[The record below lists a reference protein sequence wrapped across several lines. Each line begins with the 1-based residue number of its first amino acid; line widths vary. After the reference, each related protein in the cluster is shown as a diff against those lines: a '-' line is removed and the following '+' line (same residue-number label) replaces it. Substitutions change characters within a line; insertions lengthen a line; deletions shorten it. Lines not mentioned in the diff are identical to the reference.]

1 MIKITDVKIQILKIE
16 RPIAEIAEV
25 PDRRKGTRFIHRMTD
40 KRKSCYLPFIK
51 VLTDVGVEGNSMGFW
66 WVAGRGQAE
75 TILST
80 YKSLLL
86 NEDPLNRERIWR
98 KLWKANRLNNSP
110 QTILGPI
117 DVAIWDLIGKYLGQ
131 PVYKLLGGYRSKV
144 QAYGN
149 SGLNITPEDYKEV
162 LKRRK
167 EQGFKAYKLTTQHE
181 PKQAIQICE
190 ETREEAGD
198 DMELMYDA
206 VESFDYQEAL
216 RVGKVL
222 EELDYYWFEEPVQ
235 DYDLYNLV
243 RLREKLSI
251 PICGTEVVEGS
262 HYLTVEYLI
271 RGAVDIVRSDVLLKG
286 GISGV
291 MKTANLCDSF
301 GVNCEIHA
309 SHNPAL
315 EFANLHAVCA
325 IHNCDFYE
333 VWGGGDWRDFGVKN
347 SLQIDREG
355 YIHVPQ
361 KPGLGMELDWDRIEN
376 MTVGEM

>member
-1 MIKITDVKIQILKIE
+1 MIRITDIKIQILKIDHLI
-16 RPIAEIAEV
+16 PEIAEV
-25 PDRRKGTRFIHRMTD
+25 SDRRKGIRFIHRVAD

-51 VLTDVGVEGNSMGFW
+51 VLTDAGVEGNSMGFW
-66 WVAGRGQAE
+66 WVGGQGQADI
-75 TILST
+75 ILST

-86 NEDPLNRERIWR
+86 GEDPLNRERIWR
-98 KLWKANRLNNSP
+98 KLWKVNRLYNSP

-131 PVYKLLGGYRSKV
+131 PIYKLLGGYRSKV
-144 QAYGN
+144 RAYGN
-149 SGLNITPEDYKEV
+149 SGLHITPEDYREV

-181 PKQAIQICE
+181 PEQAIQICR
-190 ETREEAGD
+190 ETREEAGN

-206 VESFDYQEAL
+206 VENFDYQEAL
-216 RVGKVL
+216 QVGKVL

-235 DYDLYNLV
+235 DYDLYNLL

-262 HYLTVEYLI
+262 HYLTVEYLV
-271 RGAVDIVRSDVLLKG
+271 RGAVDIVRSDTLLKG
-286 GISGV
+286 GITGV
-291 MKTANLCDSF
+291 MKTANLCESF
-301 GVNCEIHA
+301 GVNCEVHA

-315 EFANLHAVCA
+315 EFANLHTVCA
-325 IHNCDFYE
+325 IYNCDFYE
-333 VWGGGDWRDFGVKN
+333 VWGEGDWCDLGAKN

-376 MTVGEM
+376 MTVGEI